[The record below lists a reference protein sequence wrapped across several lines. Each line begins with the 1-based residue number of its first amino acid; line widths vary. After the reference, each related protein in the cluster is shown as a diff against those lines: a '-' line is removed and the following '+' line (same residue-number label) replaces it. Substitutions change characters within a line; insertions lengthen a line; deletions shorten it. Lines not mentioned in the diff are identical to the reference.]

1 MPHTSHSFCT
11 LRPQRPSFNRDV
23 REYGKGFKE
32 KRSFSNRS
40 STALD
45 ADFFGHA
52 SAACPLPDHLPR
64 HLLTTNTQAVFPTGS
79 EPWTGGGC
87 DAFHV
92 DPSCAVFPDG
102 PSPAESSSPSRDTGS
117 SFPIV
122 HPWMCSDAT
131 ANRQRRSRG
140 LPAPR
145 EAFLARSSVQ
155 TYTPEAASLPPQTC
169 RFGVSTHPHA
179 WTVPTSYSGACAL
192 PPDSRPD
199 EALAEE
205 PFARAPSGGGLRRSF
220 RAASL
225 PPLATTLDAVSPRR
239 HRGSE
244 AGCADA
250 SRVAQ
255 HSSGFPRRCRGDCSC
270 AQSDSRKTCTT
281 AVDSRGRKGCL
292 HAQGAKKAQQQQK
305 RRRRREAAAER
316 ERDPLQGHG
325 GEPSRRSAAWR
336 TTRNPRDAL
345 SPASTLSSNS
355 DLANREREAD
365 QHTGREGPTLFER
378 KKREVSNEN
387 SDPRTNADARSGH
400 TRKEAD
406 RRRRQGERRDMD
418 RRHSPRRSSSSTAML
433 RHPPSSDPA
442 TQGRLHWG
450 TSRHPQKQKD
460 PLFHAHRL
468 SAGRRREFQVDPFE
482 SPREDVEGSENAS
495 PSCFCSPRDAG
506 EATARPL
513 SRQRPRVDAK
523 SARTQADRDLK
534 ESTHLNERR
543 RVGELKRPSRLSAS
557 EEEPADLSTSSGD
570 SRFGVPN
577 PQIAQNEVW
586 PSPTR
591 REETPSVWTPAL
603 VPGGQQLLWQQTTR
617 RLTVEEEQAVACFSG
632 NCEERRGP
640 LTDESPELGCLANAP
655 DAVCPQC
662 HAVQDLQRTG
672 SFPPAPH
679 MSAGPSL
686 LFEGSARR
694 PTTSFVPEAGVRD
707 PDRRRS
713 NFLSSDRKRLPPLE
727 RGCCVTPDAQS
738 PGDLV
743 QLLLEKEHCMR
754 GLERQLS
761 ALQVEHRTLLALA
774 DGSSLRS
781 ACLRV
786 PEDNNEGRREE
797 GIFLNARSLS
807 EPREQLPHASFTA
820 LTSFRDIRGK
830 TRKDA
835 PVHCPYSDEKVF
847 PGVHVSSHTPSSAY
861 AFPGVEKPFQKP
873 FFFPPLDAEEEKRVR
888 GEAARAALGFPS
900 FSPYQRVYGS
910 LENDQRKGCAQDF
923 EQKMCF
929 REEKHRDFTHH
940 QPPGH
945 IQERNLSHRAA
956 HPARFPRLTTAPA
969 ALGESFPTPL
979 SPVSESDG
987 EESRDSVAYPGRRR
1001 CRTHSFAEGSLHA
1014 HQIAD
1019 AGNPNGGE
1027 ALYGHDPR
1035 RGETRFSSALFSS
1048 ASKCRDKCAIPYLD
1062 ASRPDATS
1070 QGRGRERSRKEETE
1084 GFEGRWQREK
1094 EARRVQAA
1102 RGGLEAWE
1110 RHPEK
1115 KTTNSNVSGSAAVDC
1130 HSRESQEEQRRHPVA
1145 RAAVEVLRKAKE
1157 RRGEAAR
1164 TTLSSQVVRE
1174 NILARESDRQ
1184 DLPDGRGDGEDVER
1198 RTEKES
1204 RKGKGREKRQN
1215 CFSVELR
1222 ESPQMH
1228 RRRASLAGEER
1239 REAGDIGEESE
1250 AGPHAELEVEAD
1262 AVEKKSKKTRRTRQ
1276 RPVKKKA
1283 EPEDRKKT
1291 QADPEEDEGEAARAA
1306 LSRRTRTKVEK
1317 DGEETREETRG
1328 KAKEKTTGSARA
1340 RRDTSGSVAAE
1351 GAPQPCGPLR
1361 RSPRLEG
1368 QEQRRQ
1374 EREAEQ
1380 EHVEKHA
1387 TETEGQAT
1395 DTLGSRESPEDALDD
1410 LFSFDSP
1417 SPECDPTVSSS
1428 PPAGSGRRK
1437 ASRTE
1442 KNKKRRE
1449 VAAST
1454 ESPRGRRSRRES
1466 RKTRERENLL
1476 LSLSPATRA
1485 PASVSRRGADAVVA
1499 TRCASSVAPARFPLS
1514 SADSSG
1520 VTEKSRLF
1528 SSLEEAASSPSAA
1541 REQGGE
1547 KERSS
1552 STTANATKLSPLPP
1566 SEKPRSERALKD
1578 SKENA
1583 SGSAGRPRQKRSR
1596 TTSVLGRE
1604 EKRPTLVHDA
1614 ETLQRL
1620 RREELETIPS
1630 PIVTRIRL
1638 GLFDRLSLMKK
1649 TDAGDKESDRKP
1661 AARAGAREGSRNQL
1675 DSEERTPRRHSTPK
1689 KTQAE
1694 PSPEAFRGQR
1704 RQGDKEGRKEE
1715 SAGGSK
1721 LGGNEGGT
1729 RVPLASTAA
1738 RNEKAE
1744 ARGGVED
1751 EEGGGEEESAQPGEA
1766 FAGGSVKKRGAS
1778 GSSRESK
1785 DSPETL
1791 ATTPSWRAAEDGV
1804 QAGDRLGGRVVRRGT
1819 DVRNRAFSSTLLRL
1833 INGDMR
1839 VTTEKDVH
1847 LFITNYCLEKGLSQ
1861 LRSVANGKK
1870 VKKWPIGKDPLL
1882 RVLFGEAANTFPA
1895 SKAEMME
1902 TLRKNKHISYFSI
1915 A

>member
-1 MPHTSHSFCT
+1 MPHTSYSFCT
-11 LRPQRPSFNRDV
+11 LRPQPPSFDRDAHA
-23 REYGKGFKE
+23 YGKGFKE
-32 KRSFSNRS
+32 KRSFSNSS
-40 STALD
+40 STAFD

-52 SAACPLPDHLPR
+52 ADAYPLPDRMPR
-64 HLLTTNTQAVFPTGS
+64 HLLTHTEVLFPTGS
-79 EPWTGGGC
+79 EPWTGGGY

-92 DPSCAVFPDG
+92 DPACAVFPDG

-122 HPWMCSDAT
+122 HPWMCSNAT

-140 LPAPR
+140 LPDSR

-155 TYTPEAASLPPQTC
+155 TYAPDAASLQPQTS
-169 RFGVSTHPHA
+169 RFGVPTHPHP
-179 WTVPTSYSGACAL
+179 WTLPTAYSGACAL
-192 PPDSRPD
+192 PSDTRPD
-199 EALAEE
+199 ETLAEE
-205 PFARAPSGGGLRRSF
+205 TFALPPSGSGLRSSF

-225 PPLATTLDAVSPRR
+225 PPLPTTLDAVSPRR

-244 AGCADA
+244 AACADA
-250 SRVAQ
+250 RRAAR
-255 HSSGFPRRCRGDCSC
+255 HSSGCPRRCRGDCSC
-270 AQSDSRKTCTT
+270 AQSDSRKRCSTVV
-281 AVDSRGRKGCL
+281 ASGGRAGCL
-292 HAQGAKKAQQQQK
+292 HAHGMKKTQQQPK

-316 ERDPLQGHG
+316 ERHLLQGHG
-325 GEPSRRSAAWR
+325 EEPRRRSAAWR
-336 TTRNPRDAL
+336 TTGNSGDAL
-345 SPASTLSSNS
+345 SPASTRSSNS
-355 DLANREREAD
+355 DLANRQRETEH
-365 QHTGREGPTLFER
+365 HTGREGVTFFER
-378 KKREVSNEN
+378 KKREGSSEN
-387 SDPRTNADARSGH
+387 SDPRTNTDARGGH
-400 TRKEAD
+400 TRKGAD
-406 RRRRQGERRDMD
+406 RNRREGERRATD
-418 RRHSPRRSSSSTAML
+418 RRQSPRRSSSSTAML
-433 RHPPSSDPA
+433 RQPPGSDLA
-442 TQGRLHWG
+442 TQGTLRWG

-460 PLFHAHRL
+460 PPFHAHRL
-468 SAGRRREFQVDPFE
+468 SEGRRREFQVDPFE
-482 SPREDVEGSENAS
+482 SPREDVEESENAVS
-495 PSCFCSPRDAG
+495 SWLCSPRDAG
-506 EATARPL
+506 EAARPL
-513 SRQRPRVDAK
+513 SRQRLRVDAK
-523 SARTQADRDLK
+523 SARTKADRDLN

-557 EEEPADLSTSSGD
+557 EEETADPSASSDD

-577 PQIAQNEVW
+577 PQTAHNEVW
-586 PSPTR
+586 PSSTR
-591 REETPSVWTPAL
+591 REETPSLWTPSV

-617 RLTVEEEQAVACFSG
+617 RLTVEEEQAVACLSG
-632 NCEERRGP
+632 NCDERRGRVF
-640 LTDESPELGCLANAP
+640 TDESPELGCLVTAP

-672 SFPPAPH
+672 SFPAAPH

-686 LFEGSARR
+686 LFEDSERR
-694 PTTSFVPEAGVRD
+694 PTTSFVPEAGARD
-707 PDRRRS
+707 PDPRRS
-713 NFLSSDRKRLPPLE
+713 NVLSSDGKRLPPLA
-727 RGCCVTPDAQS
+727 RGCCVTPDAQA

-743 QLLLEKEHCMR
+743 HLLMEKERCMR

-774 DGSSLRS
+774 DGSSLPS

-786 PEDNNEGRREE
+786 PEENNEGWGED
-797 GIFLNARSLS
+797 GSFLNARSS
-807 EPREQLPHASFTA
+807 SGPREQPPPASFTA
-820 LTSFRDIRGK
+820 VTSFRGIRGTK
-830 TRKDA
+830 RKVA

-847 PGVHVSSHTPSSAY
+847 PGVHVSSHTPSSTF
-861 AFPGVEKPFQKP
+861 AFPEVEKPFQKP

-910 LENDQRKGCAQDF
+910 VEVDQRKGCAQSF
-923 EQKMCF
+923 EQKKCF
-929 REEKHRDFTHH
+929 REEKHRGLTGHL
-940 QPPGH
+940 PPGH

-956 HPARFPRLTTAPA
+956 HPARFQRVATAPA
-969 ALGESFPTPL
+969 ALGEAFPTHL

-987 EESRDSVAYPGRRR
+987 EESRDGLAYPADPRRRR
-1001 CRTHSFAEGSLHA
+1001 CRTHAFAEGSLHA
-1014 HQIAD
+1014 RHIAD

-1027 ALYGHDPR
+1027 ALYEQDLRSGYAR
-1035 RGETRFSSALFSS
+1035 LSS
-1048 ASKCRDKCAIPYLD
+1048 ASKRRDKCSIPYMD
-1062 ASRPDATS
+1062 ASRPDATF
-1070 QGRGRERSRKEETE
+1070 QGPGRERSRKEETE
-1084 GFEGRWQREK
+1084 GLEGRWQREK
-1094 EARRVQAA
+1094 EERYAQKA

-1115 KTTNSNVSGSAAVDC
+1115 KTTNSNVSGSAAVDS
-1130 HSRESQEEQRRHPVA
+1130 HSRESREEQRRHPVA

-1157 RRGEAAR
+1157 RRGVAAR
-1164 TTLSSQVVRE
+1164 TTVSSQLERE
-1174 NILARESDRQ
+1174 KDLERESDR
-1184 DLPDGRGDGEDVER
+1184 DFMSDGRGDGEDVER

-1204 RKGKGREKRQN
+1204 RKGNGREQRQKR
-1215 CFSVELR
+1215 FSVEVR

-1228 RRRASLAGEER
+1228 RRRASLAGEEW

-1262 AVEKKSKKTRRTRQ
+1262 VVEKKSEKTRRTRH

-1283 EPEDRKKT
+1283 EPALVRKKT
-1291 QADPEEDEGEAARAA
+1291 QADLEEDEGEAPRAA
-1306 LSRRTRTKVEK
+1306 LSRRTRTKVEE
-1317 DGEETREETRG
+1317 DGEETRG
-1328 KAKEKTTGSARA
+1328 KAKEKMSGNARG
-1340 RRDTSGSVAAE
+1340 RGDNTGSVASE
-1351 GAPQPCGPLR
+1351 GAPQPRGPLR

-1380 EHVEKHA
+1380 EYVETHA
-1387 TETEGQAT
+1387 TKTEGQAPETEGQAT
-1395 DTLGSRESPEDALDD
+1395 DILGCGDSPEDALDD

-1417 SPECDPTVSSS
+1417 SPECAPAVSSS
-1428 PPAGSGRRK
+1428 LPAGSGRRK
-1437 ASRTE
+1437 ASQTE

-1454 ESPRGRRSRRES
+1454 ESPRGRRSGRES

-1476 LSLSPATRA
+1476 LSLSPATQA
-1485 PASVSRRGADAVVA
+1485 PASVSRREADAA
-1499 TRCASSVAPARFPLS
+1499 SVAPARFPLS
-1514 SADSSG
+1514 SADSVG
-1520 VTEKSRLF
+1520 VAERSRVF
-1528 SSLEEAASSPSAA
+1528 SSLEDAASSPSAA

-1547 KERSS
+1547 QGEEKERSS
-1552 STTANATKLSPLPP
+1552 TTTANATKLSPLQP
-1566 SEKPRSERALKD
+1566 SEKPRSERTLKD
-1578 SKENA
+1578 SKDNDSA
-1583 SGSAGRPRQKRSR
+1583 SAGRPRQKRSR
-1596 TTSVLGRE
+1596 TTSVLRRE

-1614 ETLQRL
+1614 KTLQRL

-1649 TDAGDKESDRKP
+1649 TNAGDKESDRKP
-1661 AARAGAREGSRNQL
+1661 AARAGASEGSGNQL
-1675 DSEERTPRRHSTPK
+1675 DDSQERTPRRHSTQK
-1689 KTQAE
+1689 TTQAE
-1694 PSPEAFRGQR
+1694 PGAEAFRGQR
-1704 RQGDKEGRKEE
+1704 RRGDKEGRKEE
-1715 SAGGSK
+1715 GAEGSK
-1721 LGGNEGGT
+1721 PGDNEGGT

-1744 ARGGVED
+1744 ARGVED

-1766 FAGGSVKKRGAS
+1766 FAGGSVKRRGAS
-1778 GSSRESK
+1778 GSSRERNES
-1785 DSPETL
+1785 SETV
-1791 ATTPSWRAAEDGV
+1791 ATTPSWRAVEDGV

-1847 LFITNYCLEKGLSQ
+1847 LFITNYCLEKGLRQ